1 MTFTPKTISRLL
13 SVPTALMLSTAIH
26 AENTSRS
33 LQIPAGQLST
43 ALNRLAEA
51 SDLQMVY
58 DTDMAQ
64 GLKSQALSG
73 NYTPT
78 QALQKLLQGS
88 GLGYQLADNGTVT
101 ISRQAPSA
109 SPQNSNSPPGAAVLP
124 TVKVTS
130 QVEYEPNDLAYKDY
144 QITDSSTATK
154 TKTPLLETPLTV
166 QVVPKNVIKD
176 KGMQNPNDLA
186 EVVAGVQPVV
196 GYGNAPSQWFL
207 IRGFSNDSLNY
218 RNGFRLVE
226 KYTPRD
232 LANVER
238 VEFVKG
244 PASVLY
250 GTNQPGGAVNTITKK
265 PLDFDFL
272 STNLTGG
279 SFDRFRGTIDANKK
293 VGNLGMRLNVA
304 GDTGNSYFD
313 FENSQNWF
321 IAPVLTYQF
330 TPSTKIM
337 YEGEFQETQRRGWS
351 NGLPNF
357 AASFSLPVNRTMSEP
372 FTRLDNFNHTHH
384 VEFEHS
390 FNDDWR
396 FRQGLYY
403 SRTNRSFLSL
413 NSDFSRLPTETVD
426 AVSRYAYQSPDEH
439 QENTVAQSE
448 LHGHF
453 LTGAVD
459 HQVVAGFET
468 SHSLFAYVADFSFY
482 DTINLVNPVYGGA
495 VPAEAVGFGSQ
506 DMADTNAV
514 YLQDQVKWGKWRL
527 LAGWRHDEV
536 ETISKDPLSTFR
548 SQQSE
553 GADTA
558 RAGLLY
564 TITPSTSV
572 YYSFSQSF
580 VPNLGRDINNGVF
593 KADRG
598 TQHEVGVKQSLLKG
612 LDLTVSLF
620 DIRRNNVV
628 GPDADNPGFRVSNG
642 EQSSQGIE
650 TSLTGDVTSDLHVIT
665 NLTWLDA
672 KVESGD
678 PERVGDRLY
687 GVPDFSANAWGLYD
701 LPLAIPGK
709 LSTGFGIVHVGDREA
724 TLPNYG
730 LKLPEYTRYDL
741 GMFYKLKNM
750 RVALNLRNLTD
761 EKYYE
766 TLENFAVQAQPPLNW
781 ALSVGYDFQ

>member
-1 MTFTPKTISRLL
+1 MSQHPSPVSGQDLTEFYRDRHPQLQNYLYWQVRSQEIAEELAQETYLRFLKQATPQPILDLNAFLFTIAANLARDHLRSNKRQQQREFIPLDTEIADVNLGPEDIVAHYCLESQLQQAIANLPEKTREIFLLYRVDELSYKQIAARLDISERTVEYHL
-13 SVPTALMLSTAIH
+13 
-26 AENTSRS
+26 R
-33 LQIPAGQLST
+33 
-43 ALNRLAEA
+43 
-51 SDLQMVY
+51 
-58 DTDMAQ
+58 
-64 GLKSQALSG
+64 QAL
-73 NYTPT
+73 
-78 QALQKLLQGS
+78 LLCR
-88 GLGYQLADNGTVT
+88 NF
-101 ISRQAPSA
+101 
-109 SPQNSNSPPGAAVLP
+109 
-124 TVKVTS
+124 
-130 QVEYEPNDLAYKDY
+130 
-144 QITDSSTATK
+144 
-154 TKTPLLETPLTV
+154 LT
-166 QVVPKNVIKD
+166 N
-176 KGMQNPNDLA
+176 
-186 EVVAGVQPVV
+186 
-196 GYGNAPSQWFL
+196 
-207 IRGFSNDSLNY
+207 
-218 RNGFRLVE
+218 
-226 KYTPRD
+226 
-232 LANVER
+232 
-238 VEFVKG
+238 
-244 PASVLY
+244 
-250 GTNQPGGAVNTITKK
+250 
-265 PLDFDFL
+265 
-272 STNLTGG
+272 
-279 SFDRFRGTIDANKK
+279 
-293 VGNLGMRLNVA
+293 
-304 GDTGNSYFD
+304 
-313 FENSQNWF
+313 
-321 IAPVLTYQF
+321 
-330 TPSTKIM
+330 
-337 YEGEFQETQRRGWS
+337 
-351 NGLPNF
+351 
-357 AASFSLPVNRTMSEP
+357 
-372 FTRLDNFNHTHH
+372 
-384 VEFEHS
+384 
-390 FNDDWR
+390 
-396 FRQGLYY
+396 
-403 SRTNRSFLSL
+403 
-413 NSDFSRLPTETVD
+413 FSRLPTETVD
-426 AVSRYAYQSPDEH
+426 AVSRYSYQSPDEH

-459 HQVVAGFET
+459 HQMVAGFET

-495 VPAEAVGFGSQ
+495 VPAETVGFGSQ

-598 TQHEVGVKQSLLKG
+598 TQHEIGVKQSLLKG

-620 DIRRNNVV
+620 DIRRKNVV

-642 EQSSQGIE
+642 EQSSQGLE
-650 TSLTGDVTSDLHVIT
+650 TSLTGDVTSDLHVIS
-665 NLTWLDA
+665 NFTWLDA

-678 PERVGDRLY
+678 PEKVGDRLY
-687 GVPDFSANAWGLYD
+687 GVPHFSANAWGLYD

-741 GMFYKLKNM
+741 GIFYKLKNM

-766 TLENFAVQAQPPLNW
+766 TLENFAVQAQAPLNW
-781 ALSVGYDFQ
+781 ALRVGYDFQ